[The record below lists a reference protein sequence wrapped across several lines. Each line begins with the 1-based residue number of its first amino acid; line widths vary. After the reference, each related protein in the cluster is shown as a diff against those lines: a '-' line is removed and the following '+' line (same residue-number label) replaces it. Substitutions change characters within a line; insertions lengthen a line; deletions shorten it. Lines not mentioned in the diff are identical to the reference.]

1 MKVKVRASEMFG
13 AEVQF
18 LSLVEA
24 GANRA
29 PFKIQKADRGARPMI
44 DFKKMFEIA
53 KDEAPTESVLVAVA
67 VSPLGDTEAAEKLIE
82 AAGLTIEH
90 KREIDGAT
98 VYLQSKDAVLGT
110 GNQIAYMAGNG
121 IAAICHV
128 DKGFEPFSGS
138 TNFTENL
145 MAQGFF
151 PNVSL
156 AQAILKD
163 TIFTV
168 MFEAENAEQAKAE
181 VDKATEDFKGHIS
194 RMVAGLPQDA
204 FKLEE
209 VIQKAFAVSND
220 PQPGAQLLKPTDQ
233 EKPLEESMNPTMN
246 KAGHKNT
253 GHEDDDDKKGKDKD
267 KDKPAFLR
275 GKDDIGGQNDL
286 TAGEQAAADQDAANK
301 AKPEALALALK
312 VDLPAV
318 IAEALKPLA
327 DQVAQVVKQV
337 GELAPQVAKAVQVAK
352 AADAAVTGRIGGEAP
367 GDVQD
372 DAQNSGPADP
382 PLMDSG
388 MLQFQQTEVHADQ
401 QGG

>member
-1 MKVKVRASEMFG
+1 MKVKVDASEMFG

-18 LSLVEA
+18 LSLVGA

-44 DFKKMFEIA
+44 NFKKMFEIA
-53 KDEAPTESVLVAVA
+53 KDEAPAEPALVAIA

-98 VYLQSKDAVLGT
+98 IYLQSKDAVLDT
-110 GNQIAYMAGNG
+110 GNQVAYMAGNG

-138 TNFTENL
+138 TNFIENL

-168 MFEAENAEQAKAE
+168 MFEAESAEQAKAE
-181 VDKATEDFKGHIS
+181 VDKATEDFRGHIS
-194 RMVAGLPQDA
+194 TMVAGLPQDA

-209 VIQKAFAVSND
+209 VIQKAFAMSND
-220 PQPGAQLLKPTDQ
+220 PQPGAQMLKPTDQ
-233 EKPLEESMNPTMN
+233 EKPLEESTSPTMN
-246 KAGHKNT
+246 KEEG
-253 GHEDDDDKKGKDKD
+253 GEDRKGKGKGKDKG
-267 KDKPAFLR
+267 KPAFLK

-286 TAGEQAAADQDAANK
+286 TAGEQAAADQNAANK

-312 VDLPAV
+312 VDLPAL
-318 IAEALKPLA
+318 IAAAVKPLA
-327 DQVAQVVKQV
+327 EQVAKIAQQV
-337 GELAPQVAKAVQVAK
+337 GELAPQVATAVQVAK
-352 AADAAVTGRIGGEAP
+352 AADAAVTGRIAGEAP
-367 GDVQD
+367 GDESP
-372 DAQNSGPADP
+372 AGENSGPSDP

-401 QGG
+401 RG